1 MASLL
6 RPFFKVPLVYILYTS
21 VYFFVIILYIPF
33 FAYLSI
39 CIRVCVCVCVCVC
52 FLLLIRLKGK

>member
-39 CIRVCVCVCVCVC
+39 CIRVCVCVCVCFV
-52 FLLLIRLKGK
+52 LQIRLKGK